1 MNILAVIPARGGSAR
16 LKRKNIR
23 NVLGKPMIHYAIE
36 ACKNSVHD
44 ITCYVSSED
53 QEIKQV
59 SLEAGAK
66 IHNRDKSL
74 ADDKTYK
81 QVVIASAVKSICD
94 NLENKPDLIISL
106 QANSP
111 EIESR
116 HIDDAIKVKKKFGIK
131 EIFSVN
137 KDLMQNG
144 AFRIM
149 DYDTV
154 FLNTL
159 SVYCGV
165 FVCNIVDVH
174 TIEDL
179 KEAEDNIMSRNN
191 NES

>member
-1 MNILAVIPARGGSAR
+1 MNILAVIPARGGSTR

-23 NVLGKPMIHYAIE
+23 KVLGKPMIQYAID

-53 QEIKQV
+53 NEIKQV
-59 SLEAGAK
+59 SLSAGAR
-66 IHNRDKSL
+66 IHNREKNLS
-74 ADDKTYK
+74 DDKTYK
-81 QVVIASAVKSICD
+81 QVVIASAVKSICE
-94 NLENKPDLIISL
+94 NLENKPDLVISL

-111 EIESR
+111 EIESK
-116 HIDDAIKVKKKFGIK
+116 HIDNAIKVKKKFGIK
-131 EIFSVN
+131 EIFSVDDN
-137 KDLMQNG
+137 LMQNG

-159 SVYCGV
+159 SMYCGV
-165 FVCNIVDVH
+165 FICDIVDVH

-179 KEAEDNIMSRNN
+179 KAAEDNIMSRNN
-191 NES
+191 NAG